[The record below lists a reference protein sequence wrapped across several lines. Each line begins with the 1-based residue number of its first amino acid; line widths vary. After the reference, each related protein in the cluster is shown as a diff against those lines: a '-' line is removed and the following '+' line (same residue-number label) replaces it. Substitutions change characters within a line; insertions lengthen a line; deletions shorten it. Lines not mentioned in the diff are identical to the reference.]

1 MKKIALTLLLLN
13 ICFLVSAQNLKKN
26 DSIVNVGEG
35 LQLVYKKSKVA
46 VYHGENRFQKPSK
59 NLFIADEIH
68 DVVFEL
74 DLKEK
79 EVYGLTTFN
88 DKVKKVLLA
97 QGLHAE
103 IDSMKLADLKPEWK
117 NKLHFFIEQI
127 SVQIKDELVYYH
139 FHDHSPSKPIENVYH
154 SGLYSIEY
162 EDYIFQSKTQP
173 LFNIADRYFTT
184 LIGEQDTCF
193 QQLRWING
201 NIDIENECI
210 RALQPKELKEILSVD
225 EVLPTFT
232 EGYFYTIKN
241 KKWGLIYLNIEN
253 NLFTYE
259 EGEEYSFSEHH
270 INFDFKEIVP
280 NKNDFIYHS
289 VLWNQYVIFKD
300 GNMNWV
306 GYLPYEDKEFR
317 VSVNNQFSTYT
328 TNYEIFHIDVDGA
341 VKEVQEDTLLFDF
354 MSVMNGGF
362 GVTKINDSL
371 FIINDYMEDEEI
383 IVYDPETGYEMYDEN
398 GYPEMK
404 TIVGL
409 KSSGVYDIKN
419 HQWVLDQ
426 GYHYIDYYGGSIMS
440 ALNSSEN
447 EKPAKRYYDLK
458 GNEVKLDLSSKTG
471 EYDFYNKAFSSKKED
486 VERANSDYF
495 NNRHFPDTI
504 GSPNELLFY
513 DGVSY
518 RFVPI
523 DAYFISNKVPEEK
536 RYDFIQNSIVSK
548 TLDKMNY
555 QFVISNDT
563 PYFLMNCQ
571 DVQSTI
577 RIKNEDF
584 ELAVEDFLG
593 EAYSSF
599 QFFVTITYGDTTEY
613 YELNKFYNLESTDQ
627 STYKNPVADLSESFR
642 VQKKNNLLI
651 LNSTDYIEEISWGD
665 PDYFWDDDYRK
676 EKSWEI
682 EGSSIWSKNE
692 KGIWKQESGN
702 YAQIMPTPFGFIAR
716 TGSYKNSWMDPS
728 QGELNKDQ
736 HSSTFDLLD
745 TTGNT
750 IRLFEMKITDCNV
763 FEEDEYYMLRL
774 DNDTKWKLIDR
785 NARLLHEDSFD
796 YYERAGDVIYG
807 IDRELYDIDEF
818 GYEKY
823 DEEGN
828 PILLQKARKVK
839 LN

>member
-1 MKKIALTLLLLN
+1 MKKFALTLLLLN

-46 VYHGENRFQKPSK
+46 VYYGENRFQKPSK

-68 DVVFEL
+68 DIVFEL

-103 IDSMKLADLKPEWK
+103 IDSIKLADLKPEWK
-117 NKLHFFIEQI
+117 NKLHSFIEQI

-139 FHDHSPSKPIENVYH
+139 FHDHSPSKPIENLYH

-162 EDYIFQSKTQP
+162 EDYVFQSKTQP

-184 LIGEQDTCF
+184 LVEEQDTCF

-201 NIDIENECI
+201 NIDIENECV
-210 RALQPKELKEILSVD
+210 RELQPEDLQEILNVD

-232 EGYFYTIKN
+232 EGYYYTIKN
-241 KKWGLIYLNIEN
+241 KKWGLIYLNIGN
-253 NLFTYE
+253 NLLTYE
-259 EGEEYSFSEHH
+259 EGEYSFSEHH
-270 INFDFKEIVP
+270 INFDFKEVVP

-300 GNMNWV
+300 RNMSWV
-306 GYLPYEDKEFR
+306 GYLPYEDKEIS
-317 VSVNNQFSTYT
+317 VNVNNQFSTYT

-341 VKEVQEDTLLFDF
+341 VKKIQEDTLLFDF

-404 TIVGL
+404 TIVGP

-447 EKPAKRYYDLK
+447 EKPAKRYYDLN
-458 GNEVKLDLSSKTG
+458 GNEVKFDLSSKTG

-523 DAYFISNKVPEEK
+523 DDYFLSNKVPEEK
-536 RYDFIQNSIVSK
+536 RYDFIQNSIASK

-571 DVQSTI
+571 GVESSIELKDQ
-577 RIKNEDF
+577 DF
-584 ELAVEDFLG
+584 ELVVEDFLG
-593 EAYSSF
+593 ESYSAYSF
-599 QFFVTITYGDTTEY
+599 YVIVRYEDTTAY
-613 YELNKFYNLESTDQ
+613 YWLNDFYSLEVTNQKKYSE
-627 STYKNPVADLSESFR
+627 PIADLSESMR
-642 VQKKNNLLI
+642 VFKKGNVLAV
-651 LNSTDYIEEISWGD
+651 NSSEYIEEISWSD
-665 PDYFWDDDYRK
+665 PDVFWGD
-676 EKSWEI
+676 EAQESKSWEI
-682 EGSSIWSKNE
+682 EGSSVWRKDNH
-692 KGIWKQESGN
+692 GIWKQVSDD
-702 YAQIMPTPFGFIAR
+702 YAQLMHTPFGYIAK
-716 TGSYKNSWMDPS
+716 TGSYENNWVDLETRELKHEKHNAYFEILDEKGVKKNIT
-728 QGELNKDQ
+728 E
-736 HSSTFDLLD
+736 D
-745 TTGNT
+745 T
-750 IRLFEMKITDCNV
+750 LTDCNV
-763 FEEDEYYMLRL
+763 FVEGQYYMFEINGL
-774 DNDTKWKLIDR
+774 NNWKLVDQ
-785 NARLLHEDSFD
+785 HGDFVSDESFD
-796 YYERAGDVIYG
+796 FFKQEGQAIYG